1 MISREQNAFY
11 DPAVAADPGPYW
23 DAARQRCP
31 VWREL
36 EPRCSAGYRLR
47 RGGRRLPRQRHLV
60 GLQHGGGVQPFP
72 VRLEGDDVTDLI
84 ERYRYQL
91 VFSDELGALDPPR
104 HTAHRA
110 LLMRLLTPKRLAENE
125 AFMWRLA
132 DLQIDE
138 ILERSGCE
146 FISEFAH
153 PFTAV
158 VISELLGVP
167 EEERAEFH
175 AEMVRKQEAYAITG
189 GVEEMVADPFAFMRE
204 RFTRYVESRRR
215 EHRNDVLGA
224 LAATTFPDGTLPE
237 VHEVASLAANL
248 FGAGQETTVHLLTAA
263 LRRIADDP
271 ALQRALPRGPQPDP
285 EFHRG
290 GAAGG
295 HAAQGGVPAFSG
307 ARRGRGGR
315 TPRGDHLDGR
325 PSPRPTA
332 DERTFEFPNDFRPD
346 RPNARRHLAFGH
358 GIHTCV
364 GAPLARRRGPH
375 RPRAALRPHDGHPH
389 RRDLPRSPRGAPVP
403 VPAFVHD
410 PSDARAAPRVH
421 IPEPPTVITPPANRI

>member
-1 MISREQNAFY
+1 MGDLERADAFY

-31 VWREL
+31 VWREPNHDVVL
-36 EPRCSAGYRLR
+36 VTGYDEAVAVYRDNDTWSACNTAA
-47 RGGRRLPRQRHLV
+47 
-60 GLQHGGGVQPFP
+60 GLQPFP

-167 EEERAEFH
+167 EEERAEFR

-271 ALQRALPRGPQPDP
+271 ALQRALREDRSRIPNFIEEVLRVDTPLKGVFRLSRVPVAVGEVELPA
-285 EFHRG
+285 G
-290 GAAGG
+290 TTSMVVVAA
-295 HAAQGGVPAFSG
+295 AN
-307 ARRGRGGR
+307 R
-315 TPRGDHLDGR
+315 
-325 PSPRPTA
+325 

-364 GAPLARRRGPH
+364 GAPLARAEARIGLERLFDRTTDIRIAETYHGPPGARRFQY
-375 RPRAALRPHDGHPH
+375 RPSYMIRAMLELHLECTSRNPQ
-389 RRDLPRSPRGAPVP
+389 L
-403 VPAFVHD
+403 
-410 PSDARAAPRVH
+410 
-421 IPEPPTVITPPANRI
+421 